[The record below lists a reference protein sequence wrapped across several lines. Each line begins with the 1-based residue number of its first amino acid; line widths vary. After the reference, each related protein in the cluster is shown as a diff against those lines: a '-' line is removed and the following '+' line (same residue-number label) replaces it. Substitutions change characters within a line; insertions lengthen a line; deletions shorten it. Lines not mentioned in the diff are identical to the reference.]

1 MTNCQLG
8 HGLLMYFLY
17 KSVSFI
23 EEVSY
28 SIYVWL
34 FENVVNVNITTLTL
48 FQENTLDFSF
58 NQPQTVC
65 QHKA

>member
-1 MTNCQLG
+1 MTNCHLG
-8 HGLLMYFLY
+8 DGLLMYFLY

-48 FQENTLDFSF
+48 FQQNTLDFSF

-65 QHKA
+65 